1 MGVPEESKDLS
12 RVQSHE
18 KNGETAIVSE
28 KYADVT
34 LRLVEEHGDKFGP
47 LTPEK
52 EKKLRRKLYWHVM
65 GLLSAINLLLFIDKS
80 TLGYAAILGL
90 FEETGISKA
99 QYNNL
104 GTFFYVG
111 YLAAQWPGHYLMQ
124 RLPFGKFVA
133 GLVFMWGATI
143 LLHCVATKYAGLI
156 VLRIALGAAESVVVP
171 AMEMTIGMF
180 FNRHEQSFLQPF
192 LWVTS
197 ALAPV
202 CAAFISYGL
211 LWSHSNVLPWKLFMI
226 VTGGLSVIL
235 SVFVWFYYPSNPAE
249 ARFLT
254 LEEKVHSINRVHQ
267 SSQSSI
273 EQKQFK
279 KSQLRETL
287 RDPVSWLFALQ
298 AFTLMMSNNLT
309 YGQQNLITTAL
320 GVDNLGSTLV
330 AAAGGGFGVLICLAG
345 TFALKF
351 WPSNLALHGL
361 IWCIPAIAGGIGMV
375 AIDWNAKL
383 GMLACLLLAGHTYGN
398 TYIIALG
405 WATSSAAG
413 YTKKLT
419 RNVMFMIGYSIAN
432 LVSPQIWVPKDA
444 PRYYGAWISMIV
456 VSWVGT
462 PVILFII
469 QFILKKRNKE
479 RKAWAAGLS
488 EDERLAHEFGEV
500 EQTDENGEVVRRKV
514 EIALLD
520 LTDLENKFYIYPI

>member
-1 MGVPEESKDLS
+1 MGVDESKDLS
-12 RVQSHE
+12 KVSSQEQS
-18 KNGETAIVSE
+18 GETAVVSE
-28 KYADVT
+28 KFADAT
-34 LRLVEEHGDKFGP
+34 LRIVEEHGDEFGP

-52 EKKLRRKLYWHVM
+52 EKKLRRKLYWYVM

-90 FEETGISKA
+90 FEETGINKA

-111 YLAAQWPGHYLMQ
+111 YLAAQWPGHYAMQ
-124 RLPFGKFVA
+124 RLPLGKFVA
-133 GLVFMWGATI
+133 GLIFMWGATV
-143 LLHCVATKYAGLI
+143 LLHCVATKYAGLV
-156 VLRIALGAAESVVVP
+156 VLRLALGASESVVVP

-192 LWVTS
+192 LWAT
-197 ALAPV
+197 AAAAPV

-211 LWSHSNVLPWKLFMI
+211 LWTHSSVLPWKLFMI
-226 VTGGLSVIL
+226 ITGGL
-235 SVFVWFYYPSNPAE
+235 
-249 ARFLT
+249 FLN
-254 LEEKVHSINRVHQ
+254 LEEKVHTIKRVHE

-279 KSQLRETL
+279 KAQFRETL
-287 RDPVSWLFALQ
+287 RDPVSWLFCLQ

-309 YGQQNLITTAL
+309 YGQQNLITKAL
-320 GVDNLGSTLV
+320 GVTSLGSTLV
-330 AAAGGGFGVLICLAG
+330 AAAGGGFGILVCLAG
-345 TFALKF
+345 TWALKW

-361 IWCIPAIAGGIGMV
+361 VWCIPAIAGGIGMV
-375 AIDWNAKL
+375 AIDWDEKL

-419 RNVMFMIGYSIAN
+419 RNVMFMLGYSVAN
-432 LVSPQIWVPKDA
+432 LISPQIWVPRDA
-444 PRYYGAWISMIV
+444 PRYYGAWVAQIV

-462 PVILFII
+462 PVILYII
-469 QFILKKRNKE
+469 QFILKKRNAQ
-479 RKAWAAGLS
+479 RKAWAASLT
-488 EDERLAHEFGEV
+488 EEERLAHEFGEV
-500 EQTDENGEVVRRKV
+500 EQLDESGNVIRKKV
-514 EIALLD
+514 EIAMLD
-520 LTDLENKFYIYPI
+520 LTDLENPFYIYPI

>member
-1 MGVPEESKDLS
+1 MGVPEKVEVSGS
-12 RVQSHE
+12 SSPVQE
-18 KNGETAIVSE
+18 NGTTIQE
-28 KYADVT
+28 KYADET
-34 LRLVEEHGDKFGP
+34 LRILESHGDDFEP

-90 FEETGISKA
+90 FEETGINKA

-111 YLAAQWPGHYLMQ
+111 YLAAQWPGHYAMQ
-124 RLPFGKFVA
+124 KLPFGKFVA
-133 GLVFMWGATI
+133 SLIFMWGVTV
-143 LLHCVATKYAGLI
+143 LLHCVATKYAGLV
-156 VLRIALGAAESVVVP
+156 VLRLALGASESVVVP

-180 FNRHEQSFLQPF
+180 FTRHEQSFLQPI

-202 CAAFISYGL
+202 CIAFISYGL
-211 LWSHSNVLPWKLFMI
+211 LWSTSAVLPWKLLMI
-226 VTGGLSVIL
+226 ITGGCSTLLSIL
-235 SVFVWFYYPSNPAE
+235 IWFRYPNNPAE
-249 ARFLT
+249 AKFLT
-254 LEEKVHSINRVHQ
+254 LEEKVHAIKRVHE

-279 KSQLRETL
+279 KTQFAETM

-330 AAAGGGFGVLICLAG
+330 AAAGGGFGVAVCLAG
-345 TFALKF
+345 AFFLRW

-361 IWCIPAIAGGIGMV
+361 VWCIPAIAGGIGMV
-375 AIDWNAKL
+375 AVNWDAKL
-383 GMLACLLLAGHTYGN
+383 AMLACLLLAGHTYGN

-405 WATSSAAG
+405 WTTSSAAG

-419 RNVMFMIGYSIAN
+419 RNVMFMIGYSVAN
-432 LVSPQIWVPKDA
+432 LCSPQIWVPKDA
-444 PRYYGAWISMIV
+444 PRYYGAWIAMIV
-456 VSWVGT
+456 VSWAGT
-462 PVILFII
+462 PLILFII
-469 QFILKKRNKE
+469 QFILKRRNSQ
-479 RKAWAAGLS
+479 RKSWAATLTS
-488 EDERLAHEFGEV
+488 EERIAHEFGVV
-500 EQTDENGEVVRRKV
+500 EHIDENGVLVPRKV
-514 EIALLD
+514 EIAMLD
-520 LTDLENKFYIYPI
+520 LTDLENPFFIYPI

>member
-1 MGVPEESKDLS
+1 MGIKDESNVYTQDAPAEEI
-12 RVQSHE
+12 V
-18 KNGETAIVSE
+18 VSE

-34 LRLVEEHGDKFGP
+34 LRIVEDHGKDFGP
-47 LTPEK
+47 LTPEN
-52 EKKLRRKLYWHVM
+52 EKKLRRKLYLYVM

-111 YLAAQWPGHYLMQ
+111 YLAAQWPGHYAMQ

-133 GLVFMWGATI
+133 GLIFGWGLTI
-143 LLHCVATKYAGLI
+143 LLHCVATRYAGLV
-156 VLRIALGAAESVVVP
+156 VLRLLLGACESVVVP

-180 FNRHEQSFLQPF
+180 FNRKEQSFLQPI

-197 ALAPV
+197 AFAPV

-211 LWSHSNVLPWKLFMI
+211 LWSHSSILPWKLFMI
-226 VTGGLSVIL
+226 ITGGVSVLLSAV
-235 SVFVWFYYPSNPAE
+235 VWFYYPDNPAK
-249 ARFLT
+249 AKFLT
-254 LEEKVHSINRVHQ
+254 LEEKIQTIRRVHE

-279 KSQLRETL
+279 KAQFIETI
-287 RDPVSWLFALQ
+287 RDPVSWLFCLQ
-298 AFTLMMSNNLT
+298 AFTLMISNNLT
-309 YGQQNLITTAL
+309 YGQQNLITKAL
-320 GVDNLGSTLV
+320 GVTSLGSTLV
-330 AAAGGGFGVLICLAG
+330 AAAGGGFGILVCLAG
-345 TFALKF
+345 AIALRL

-361 IWCIPAIAGGIGMV
+361 VWCLPAVAGGIGM
-375 AIDWNAKL
+375 ITIQWDQKL

-419 RNVMFMIGYSIAN
+419 RNVMFMLGYSVAN
-432 LVSPQIWVPKDA
+432 LISPQIWVPKDA
-444 PRYYGAWISMIV
+444 PRYYGAWVSQIVISWI
-456 VSWVGT
+456 GT
-462 PVILFII
+462 PLVLFAIHI
-469 QFILKKRNKE
+469 ILKRRNAE
-479 RKAWAAGLS
+479 RRAWAA
-488 EDERLAHEFGEV
+488 RLTEEEKRSHELGEV
-500 EQTDENGEVVRRKV
+500 EQVDNDGSLVRRKV

-520 LTDLENKFYIYPI
+520 LTDLENPFFIYPI